1 MFPVEAFQATLV
13 KAARILQDLA
23 IPFHLTGGITS
34 VTYGEPRLTQDV
46 DIVLEPETT
55 RAHRGALLER
65 LRAVG
70 FLVDEPAARVSIE
83 EGRLFQALDVAEG
96 LKLDFYPRQLV
107 PGELSRSSDFEL
119 FAGVTLPIVSL
130 PDAIASKLV
139 WIQRGSHKSRRD
151 VRSMWARTTATD
163 RATTNE
169 LASLLHLDDLLQCV
183 LSELDELD

>member
-1 MFPVEAFQATLV
+1 MFPIDVFQSTLV
-13 KAARILQDLA
+13 KATRILQDLA

-46 DIVLEPETT
+46 DIVLDPEAT
-55 RAHRGALLER
+55 RAHRSDLLER

-70 FLVDEPAARVSIE
+70 FLVDEPAARTSIE

-107 PGELSRSSDFEL
+107 AGELSRSREYEL

-130 PDAIASKLV
+130 PDAIVSKLV

-163 RATTNE
+163 RAKTSE
-169 LASLLHLDDLLQCV
+169 LASSLELDALLSRV
-183 LSELDELD
+183 LSEPDELD